1 MYHRKLSNLRSIDCT
16 WKEGEVCCPWGQLE
30 LYQNHLAW
38 ESRKHGR
45 PSTKFQNYQHRL
57 WTWLS
62 LWRKLKLRIQI
73 QFQLHVAWSP
83 HDWKCQFD
91 GGTCIL
97 DPLARLPCDTTAF
110 AFEDIDTVLL
120 PSSMVQCFETFQA
133 KNCRDLVHLLLMQ
146 LVPLQYL
153 VKKTVSWD
161 ILLHSDVHHNQG
173 SHKHCID
180 DHIAPLVTL
189 SLHSPK
195 VSIAYWLSKWVLER
209 QPMASISCGMM
220 PP

>member
-1 MYHRKLSNLRSIDCT
+1 M
-16 WKEGEVCCPWGQLE
+16 P
-30 LYQNHLAW
+30 A
-38 ESRKHGR
+38 
-45 PSTKFQNYQHRL
+45 
-57 WTWLS
+57 
-62 LWRKLKLRIQI
+62 
-73 QFQLHVAWSP
+73 
-83 HDWKCQFD
+83 FD

-110 AFEDIDTVLL
+110 AFEDIDMVLL

-133 KNCRDLVHLLLMQ
+133 KLPGSCAPLADAVGTTS
-146 LVPLQYL
+146 VPSQ
-153 VKKTVSWD
+153 KTVSWD

-195 VSIAYWLSKWVLER
+195 VSIAYWLS
-209 QPMASISCGMM
+209 QMSA
-220 PP
+220 